1 MRFHFDYEDTS
12 GITID
17 EDGIDLPDIEAARL
31 VALRSLVEVIRG
43 RRLSRAPSVTVNIRT
58 YAGLVLS
65 MSTSLE
71 IVTSD
76 GGRTRAMA
84 LRIRDQSSTSMS
96 DGRPARACL
105 N

>member
-1 MRFHFDYEDTS
+1 MRFYFDYEDTS
-12 GITID
+12 GITPD
-17 EDGIDLPDIEAARL
+17 EHGIDLPDIEAARL

-43 RRLSRAPSVTVNIRT
+43 QRLSRAPSVTVNIRT
-58 YAGLVLS
+58 DAGPVLS

-84 LRIRDQSSTSMS
+84 LRIRDQSSTPMT
-96 DGRPARACL
+96 GRPSRACL